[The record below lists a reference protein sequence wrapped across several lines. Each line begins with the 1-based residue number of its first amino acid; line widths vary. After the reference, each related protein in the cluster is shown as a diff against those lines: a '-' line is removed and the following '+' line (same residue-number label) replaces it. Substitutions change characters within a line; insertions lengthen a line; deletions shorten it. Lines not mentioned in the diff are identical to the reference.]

1 MRKLVT
7 TIVLL
12 AVLSPLAPGWGAVA
26 RPKAGKAMDERR
38 GGASIDASLLGC
50 TDVILVHFES
60 FDRINSFLPSGFAA
74 RDASAANGAPVPFG
88 MGIIA
93 AVAFRCDWSELDQ
106 EPVTMSWV
114 FAIVNAPTV
123 PGLELEQ
130 GVPSNGGE
138 PWLDLYILGYYTS
151 GRSTARELHKAGL
164 DPVDS
169 VTTVNFGLLDR
180 TASATITDRRGQVAE
195 IEVVG
200 VDPDPKQPNVRFWLQ
215 SSKGTSYFR
224 WNRSPYEQYLGEITS
239 CSLRPDSILAAAFGG
254 TDCSP
259 AGSTSPRIGVV
270 VPNPSDLV
278 GFFRFLRGVWAE
290 PVR

>member
-1 MRKLVT
+1 MRELMA
-7 TIVLL
+7 IIILL
-12 AVLSPLAPGWGAVA
+12 AVIPISPVWGASA
-26 RPKAGKAMDERR
+26 REEGGTSLDGR
-38 GGASIDASLLGC
+38 GTGAPIDAGLLGC
-50 TDVILVHFES
+50 TDVVFAHFES

-74 RDASAANGAPVPFG
+74 RDASAANHAPVPFG
-88 MGIIA
+88 MGLIA
-93 AVAFRCDWSELDQ
+93 GVAFKCSWSEIDQ
-106 EPVTMSWV
+106 QQVSTSWA
-114 FAIVNAPTV
+114 FTIVDTPTI

-130 GVPSNGGE
+130 GVPSAGGE
-138 PWLDLYILGYYTS
+138 PWLDLYVLGYYTS
-151 GRSTARELHKAGL
+151 GRSTARELRKAGL

-169 VTTVNFGLLDR
+169 VTTVDFGPLKR
-180 TASATITDRRGQVAE
+180 TASATITDRRGQVAQ
-195 IEVVG
+195 IEVIG

-215 SSKGTSYFR
+215 SGGGTSYFR
-224 WNRSPYEQYLGEITS
+224 WIRSPYEQYVGEITS

-259 AGSTSPRIGVV
+259 SGSTSPRIGVV